1 MWHLRRRR
9 DRQPIFRLGP
19 HRRAPTPP
27 ETLNG
32 NPEARKMQMWPQ
44 RHRRNRRRPQMWHL
58 RHRRD
63 RQPIFRLAPHRHAP
77 TPPETLNGNPPLTL
91 SGKMRF

>member
-1 MWHLRRRR
+1 MNLTSAWDRTAPAEARKMQMWPERHRRNRRRPQMWHLRRRR

-32 NPEARKMQMWPQ
+32 NP
-44 RHRRNRRRPQMWHL
+44 
-58 RHRRD
+58 
-63 RQPIFRLAPHRHAP
+63 
-77 TPPETLNGNPPLTL
+77 PLTL
-91 SGKMRF
+91 SGKSQEAAYAAPAALEEP

>member
-27 ETLNG
+27 E
-32 NPEARKMQMWPQ
+32 A
-44 RHRRNRRRPQMWHL
+44 H
-58 RHRRD
+58 
-63 RQPIFRLAPHRHAP
+63 
-77 TPPETLNGNPPLTL
+77 NGNPPLTL
-91 SGKMRF
+91 SGISQEAVDVAPAALEEP